1 MCSDNRLVPWRG
13 RLCAEYESERERERS
28 FLTINKTLKVGKY
41 DALSG
46 MSHVRILCRVPVVWG
61 AIAAIRGFV
70 PDVLGWVA

>member
-1 MCSDNRLVPWRG
+1 LVPWRG

-46 MSHVRILCRVPVVWG
+46 MSHVRILCKVPVVWG
-61 AIAAIRGFV
+61 AIRGFV